1 MQLNQTVWM
10 DTQHRHTKHRSDI
23 KAVYNS
29 ALIFYFYL
37 MFLHNTKAFGE
48 LPFAVKTSLRD
59 FLLVAF

>member
-29 ALIFYFYL
+29 ALIFYLYL
-37 MFLHNTKAFGE
+37 MFLHNPKAFGE
-48 LPFAVKTSLRD
+48 PFAVKTSLQS